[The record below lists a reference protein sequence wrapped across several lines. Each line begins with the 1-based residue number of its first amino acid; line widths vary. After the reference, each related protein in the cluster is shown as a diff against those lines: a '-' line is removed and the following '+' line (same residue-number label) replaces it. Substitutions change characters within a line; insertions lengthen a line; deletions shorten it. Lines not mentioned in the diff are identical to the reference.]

1 MHFKSTSHKL
11 QYNHH
16 SNDKVSKKD
25 ISNKI
30 IFFSTRYAFHQLF
43 VLSKVV
49 GKCHL
54 RSIGNRTSYRP
65 ILSVIILLINKS
77 LVWLQNWTP
86 VSPIII
92 TNWLVRASSIL
103 DVTHVVGLILEII
116 CVQCF
121 VFCFVVVVF
130 FFKNPKSNFWTKHVC
145 HLTVNRS
152 V

>member
-103 DVTHVVGLILEII
+103 HVTHVVGLILEII
-116 CVQCF
+116 RVQCF
-121 VFCFVVVVF
+121 VLLLLF
-130 FFKNPKSNFWTKHVC
+130 FFSKIQSPIFGQNMCAT
-145 HLTVNRS
+145 LL
-152 V
+152 